1 MRTPFPHACARTLR
15 PRHTICSI
23 QETTAH
29 HTRPARER
37 SRVRRDDIEVHTEV
51 NTNTK
56 RIVALCILLIACGGW
71 ATLASRYGGQA
82 NRALPQTPA
91 GFAAG
96 TRSFLSD
103 PNASGLT
110 STGLDNSDLF
120 LRMALAIVVVGGLG
134 GLALYLSKRV
144 LPRAINPPGREIRI
158 IETTYLG
165 PRKALHLVEV
175 GPRRLLLASTA
186 DTITMLAPLDGLS
199 PEIAEQPVD
208 DGREV

>member
-1 MRTPFPHACARTLR
+1 M
-15 PRHTICSI
+15 
-23 QETTAH
+23 
-29 HTRPARER
+29 
-37 SRVRRDDIEVHTEV
+37 RRDDIEVHTEV
-51 NTNTK
+51 NTNAK
-56 RIVALCILLIACGGW
+56 RIVALCILLIVCGGW
-71 ATLASRYGGQA
+71 ATLASRYTGQA
-82 NRALPQTPA
+82 NRALAQAPTEL
-91 GFAAG
+91 GAG

-110 STGLDNSDLF
+110 STGLDNPSL
-120 LRMALAIVVVGGLG
+120 LPRMALAIVVVGGLG

-175 GPRRLLLASTA
+175 GPRRLLLASTT

-199 PEIAEQPVD
+199 SEIAEQSVD
-208 DGREV
+208 DGGEM